1 MIIHRVMAR
10 CLKEWRLWGLA
21 KRGRDISV
29 FGPCTLLCRE
39 KISMG
44 NRISIAGY
52 LHVWGHGGV
61 EIGDDVLIASHVAI
75 SSVSHGPRQSLF
87 KDQNIFAP
95 VKIGNNVWI
104 GSHAFIDAGV
114 CVGEG
119 SVIAAGSVVLKD
131 VPMKAMVAGVPAEIK
146 KKLPSL

>member
-1 MIIHRVMAR
+1 
-10 CLKEWRLWGLA
+10 
-21 KRGRDISV
+21 
-29 FGPCTLLCRE
+29 
-39 KISMG
+39 MG